1 MRDRTNTTRSQHDG
15 AASPHHA
22 YNMFTAGCL
31 PNTAADEAFVTAV
44 QNKPAAGCGANAY
57 TRIDELARLLSA
69 AAQGSCPAFGYHGMW
84 GVFSEPPKVARPNR
98 AQKANAQLFTYGSS
112 KAAFLHNE
120 TCVREAGEPV
130 RQICE
135 VGFNA
140 GHTSLLWL
148 EAVPTAR
155 VTAFDMGDM
164 AYAAKQAALLKRAYG
179 NRFEVVWGSSLETVP
194 AHALRLRK
202 TCDVVF
208 LDGGKS
214 EELRL
219 ADLRNFQNVSTLGAL
234 LLFDEATTLACV
246 QGYGNRV
253 ASCGSLKQTWGGTAY
268 AYHNAARAGLIHV
281 SSCSWPAGLE
291 GKDGVCA
298 ARYASR
304 QVASIHSV
312 DRHELVTSNG
322 GLNVF
327 QPRWDP
333 VEPTCPTG
341 EHCRVI
347 MLTSLLVAGHKNT
360 HFDGSFNVFT
370 TGKVGSATKLVLR
383 FLKHMSEAMRPS
395 QREHTLHVVT
405 DLPGMPAKL
414 QSRDGWATAVMEQVD
429 SFNLPPIDSRYQLY
443 LHLLRRLKPSPSDCI
458 FAVDLADVQML
469 ASPSKLCL
477 AHPTTLMVE
486 SGTCNG
492 KVTAVWQKRITKLTN
507 WSASPRYQTF
517 LDDPAAVRLSAGIH
531 GGAWRVYKTFLLEM
545 VARVDYHWLTIGQKY
560 GYDGEQNSV
569 DMMVINEIPLETQQ
583 PVLTGYPFGPLNMP
597 LAGHACNTPCVGKR
611 DHSDRCQKFERAW
624 KAQLG
629 RMLPNY
635 YFAHKRSL
643 VPGKMLY

>member
-1 MRDRTNTTRSQHDG
+1 M
-15 AASPHHA
+15 
-22 YNMFTAGCL
+22 TAECL
-31 PNTAADEAFVTAV
+31 PNAAADHAFVMAV
-44 QNKPAAGCGANAY
+44 QERPAAGCGTKAY
-57 TRIDELARLLSA
+57 ARIDELARLLSA
-69 AAQGSCPAFGYHGMW
+69 AAKGSCPAFGYHGMW

-98 AQKANAQLFTYGSS
+98 AQKANVQLFTYGSS

-120 TCVREAGEPV
+120 TCAHGVGEPV
-130 RQICE
+130 HQICE

-148 EAVPTAR
+148 EAMPTAR

-179 NRFEVVWGSSLETVP
+179 NRFEVVWGSSSETVP
-194 AHALRLRK
+194 AHAPRLRR

-208 LDGGKS
+208 LDGGKA

-219 ADLRNFQNVSTLGAL
+219 ADLKNFQNWSTKGAL
-234 LLFDEATTLACV
+234 LLFDEATTMACV
-246 QGYGNRV
+246 KGYGNRV
-253 ASCGSLKQTWGGTAY
+253 ASCGSFKQAWDGTAY
-268 AYHNAARAGLIHV
+268 AYHSAARAGLIYV
-281 SSCSWPAGLE
+281 SSCSWPARLE

-304 QVASIHSV
+304 QVASRHSV
-312 DRHELVTSNG
+312 HENELVAGNG

-327 QPRWDP
+327 QPRWDAA
-333 VEPTCPTG
+333 EPTCPPG

-360 HFDGSFNVFT
+360 HYDGSFGAFT
-370 TGKVGSATKLVLR
+370 TGKVGSATTLVLR
-383 FLKHMSEAMRPS
+383 FLEHMSEAMRPS
-395 QREHTLHVVT
+395 QRDHTLYVVT

-414 QSRDGWATAVMEQVD
+414 QSRDGGANAVMEQVD
-429 SFNLPPIDSRYQLY
+429 SLNLPPIDSRYQLY
-443 LHLLRRLKPSPSDCI
+443 LHLLQRLKPSLSDCI

-477 AHPTTLMVE
+477 TYPTTLMVE
-486 SGTCNG
+486 SGNCNG
-492 KVTAVWQKRITKLTN
+492 KVTGEWQKRIIKLTN
-507 WSASPRYQTF
+507 WSASPRYKTF
-517 LDDPAAVRLSAGIH
+517 LDDPTAVRLSAGIH
-531 GGAWRVYKTFLLEM
+531 GGTWSIYKTFLLEM
-545 VARVDYHWLTIGQKY
+545 IARVDYHWLTIGGKY
-560 GYDGEQNSV
+560 GYAGKQNSV
-569 DMMVINEIPLETQQ
+569 DMMVINEILLETQQ

-597 LAGHACNTPCVGKR
+597 LVGHACNTPCVGKR

-629 RMLPNY
+629 RMLPNH